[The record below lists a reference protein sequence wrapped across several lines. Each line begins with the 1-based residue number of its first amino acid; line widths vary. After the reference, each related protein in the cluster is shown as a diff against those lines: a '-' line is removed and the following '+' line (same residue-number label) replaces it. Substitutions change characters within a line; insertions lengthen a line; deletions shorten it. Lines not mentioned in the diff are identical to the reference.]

1 MKDNEIKKGNNE
13 LTKVIETFLNKWGGE
28 KYKKVSLN
36 DLKNDISVELDK
48 IISNSTGSIK
58 IVTSKFKKKLL
69 KSSNKEDFFMFM
81 NETLFQFFEE

>member
-69 KSSNKEDFFMFM
+69 NKKNKEEFFMFM